1 MFGNVSEISSRE
13 TGVMEELFL
22 EILIDSNS
30 EERERE
36 RERMVKK
43 ERINFATG
51 KKQPIRR
58 AKIRDSPMTMSNFM
72 SFNPSCMSRVSN
84 GDFLF

>member
-13 TGVMEELFL
+13 SGVMEELFL

-30 EERERE
+30 EERER
-36 RERMVKK
+36 MVKK

-51 KKQPIRR
+51 QKQPIRQEP
-58 AKIRDSPMTMSNFM
+58 KRDSPMTMSTSM
-72 SFNPSCMSRVSN
+72 S
-84 GDFLF
+84 

>member
-30 EERERE
+30 EERER
-36 RERMVKK
+36 MVKK

-51 KKQPIRR
+51 QKQPIRR

>member
-36 RERMVKK
+36 RMVKK

-51 KKQPIRR
+51 QKQPIRR

>member
-36 RERMVKK
+36 RMVKK

-51 KKQPIRR
+51 QKQPIRR

-72 SFNPSCMSRVSN
+72 SFMSRVSN
-84 GDFLF
+84 RVFLF